1 MKPEVAISDH
11 ILPSLRLAQAV
22 NSHFRFA
29 YRHKFPGW
37 TKPMA
42 QYFEIHPD
50 NPQHRLIQQAVR
62 IIDQGGLIVYPT
74 DSSYALGCHIGD
86 KSAMER
92 IQRLRKLDKKHHFT
106 LVCSDL
112 SEIGEYAKVDNSSYR
127 LLKSLTPGPYTF
139 LLKAT
144 SEVPRRLMNPKRK
157 TIGLRVPDNNIT
169 RAILSELGQPIMSS
183 TLIEP
188 GKYDALDDARA
199 IRKKFEHDVD
209 LVIDG
214 GTCGIE
220 PTTVINLIDGIPE
233 VLRYGKGNVD
243 FLED

>member
-1 MKPEVAISDH
+1 
-11 ILPSLRLAQAV
+11 
-22 NSHFRFA
+22 
-29 YRHKFPGW
+29 
-37 TKPMA
+37 MA
-42 QYFEIHPD
+42 QFFEIHPD
-50 NPQHRLIQQAVR
+50 NPQLRLIKQAVN

-92 IQRLRKLDKKHHFT
+92 IQRLRKLDNKHHFT

-112 SEIGEYAKVDNSSYR
+112 SVIGTYAKVDNSSYR
-127 LLKSLTPGPYTF
+127 LMKALTPGPYTF

-157 TIGLRVPDNNIT
+157 TIGVRVPDNNIV
-169 RAILSELGQPIMSS
+169 RALLTELGQPIMSS

-188 GKYDALDDARA
+188 GRYDALDDAEV
-199 IRKKFEHDVD
+199 IRQKFEHQVD

-214 GTCGIE
+214 GPCGNE
-220 PTTVINLIDGIPE
+220 PTTVISLIDSIPE